1 MFGKVCEGR
10 GRVQLYRISQL
21 GRTAKGFSVRR
32 DRRRKDGIIKNTKA
46 RQAREDVLS
55 RTRGS
60 RQGEVNLL
68 SLPPLSLGGHIHKI
82 LIFIKY
88 S

>member
-1 MFGKVCEGR
+1 M
-10 GRVQLYRISQL
+10 
-21 GRTAKGFSVRR
+21 RR

-46 RQAREDVLS
+46 REDVLS
-55 RTRGS
+55 RKRGS